1 MKRFAKF
8 VVKYRLIILGVMLL
22 LMIASLFAMSYVN
35 VNSDILSYLPED
47 VDMTRGLNF
56 MKDNFDMQG
65 DAIIGVQGA
74 TYEDMQEL
82 VSLIENK
89 GGTKQGGIIWYGL
102 LKEMQDID
110 WTIMENPWVAS
121 LVNNLLN
128 KYGLKLEDLK
138 EMTEQLSNNPEI
150 VSLFHPDDETYLMML
165 QLNVPSSSNEA
176 MDLLSEIE
184 NYFNEKGL
192 DYAMGGSTQITREIF
207 DSTIGEIG
215 KYALVAVLVMFIIL
229 LLTTNSI
236 IDPIVF
242 MVTLGV
248 SIVVN
253 MGTNLILPSV
263 SVVTY
268 AASSILQLALS
279 MDYAIFLMHAFAE
292 EQQKTLDNKLAMERA
307 IPKTF
312 STISASALTTVGGF
326 LALFAMRF
334 KIGEDLGLVLA
345 KGVFLSLVTVVLLQP
360 CLMLLTNKIARKTQ
374 HRIIVP
380 KFKNVASYAVTHRKT
395 IVTIAL
401 LLLIPTVIMQNMVEL
416 SYIKFV
422 EEEPNPTAIEQKV
435 DALSNSLVVIVP
447 AKTESMDGE
456 SNIKDQYEFLEKIRE
471 RDDVNAVM
479 GLFSMLPEDIAEGIV
494 NLVNDE
500 DMGKLMAS
508 SGMDMSMI
516 TGFLNNG
523 YTMYSVM
530 INAESESAE
539 GTKAL
544 NEIRA
549 ILDDTFGA
557 DEYYIT
563 GMTQAVSDLQ
573 DITPTD
579 FMVVSLVSV
588 AIIFVILLFTLKSLK
603 MSTIVVL
610 VIEFGIFVNLSI
622 SYIFGQTVNFMAYII
637 LSSIQ
642 LGATVDYA
650 ILYTVKYQ
658 NYLGIR
664 SAREAAYTALT
675 ESGVSIMTSV
685 AILAGCCL
693 SVSLITTNI
702 IVSEITLMIARGSI
716 ISGILVMVL
725 LPALLIISTG
735 NQKLEKRSI
744 RRLQNKSMK
753 KVYKEGNL
761 SDTQQT
767 KLS

>member
-47 VDMTRGLNF
+47 VDMTQGLNF

-236 IDPIVF
+236 IDPIIF

-292 EQQKTLDNKLAMERA
+292 EQKKTLDNKLAMERA

-374 HRIIVP
+374 HRIVVP

-401 LLLIPTVIMQNMVEL
+401 LLLIPTVIMQNMVGL

-557 DEYYIT
+557 GEYYIT

-588 AIIFVILLFTLKSLK
+588 AIIFVILLFTLRSLK

-767 KLS
+767 K

>member
-8 VVKYRLIILGVMLL
+8 VVKYRIIILGVMLL
-22 LMIASLFAMSYVN
+22 MTIASLFALSFVN
-35 VNSDILSYLPED
+35 VNSDILSYLPEE
-47 VDMTRGLNF
+47 VDMTVGMNF
-56 MKDNFDMQG
+56 MKENFDMQG

-74 TYEDMQEL
+74 SYDDMLEL
-82 VSLIENK
+82 VKLIEDK

-102 LKEMQDID
+102 LKDMQDID
-110 WTIMENPWVAS
+110 WSQLDDPIVAAIANS
-121 LVNNLLN
+121 LLS
-128 KYGLKLEDLK
+128 KYGLKIDDLK
-138 EMTEQLSNNPEI
+138 SMVEQMSTNPDI
-150 VSLFHPDDETYLMML
+150 VNMFHPSDDTYLLML

-176 MDLLSEIE
+176 LNLLKTVEDHLQK
-184 NYFNEKGL
+184 KGF

-215 KYALVAVLVMFIIL
+215 KYAFVAILVMFIIL
-229 LLTTNSI
+229 LLTTNSM

-268 AASSILQLALS
+268 AASSVLQLALS
-279 MDYAIFLMHAFAE
+279 MDYAIFLMHSFAE
-292 EQQKTLDNKLAMERA
+292 EQKKTLDDNLAMERA

-334 KIGEDLGLVLA
+334 KIGEDLGIVLA
-345 KGVFLSLVTVVLLQP
+345 KGVFLSLVTVLLLQP
-360 CLMLLTNKIARKTQ
+360 CLMLLTKKITRKTQ

-395 IVTIAL
+395 IVGIAL
-401 LLLIPTVIMQNMVEL
+401 VLLIPVVVMQNLVEL

-422 EEEPNPTAIEQKV
+422 EEDPNPSAITEKV
-435 DALSNSLVVIVP
+435 DALSNSLVIIVP
-447 AKTESMDGE
+447 AKTEILDGE
-456 SNIKDQYEFLEKIRE
+456 SNVDDQYRFLETIRA

-479 GLFSMLPEDIAEGIV
+479 GLFSMLPEENAEGIV
-494 NLVNDE
+494 NLVNDKSLG
-500 DMGKLMAS
+500 DLMQS

-530 INAESESAE
+530 LDTDPESSE
-539 GTKAL
+539 GAVAL
-544 NEIRA
+544 KEIRA
-549 ILDDTFGA
+549 VLDDTFGA
-557 DEYYIT
+557 GDYYIT

-579 FMVVSLVSV
+579 FMVVSIVSV
-588 AIIFVILLFTLKSLK
+588 AIIFVILLFTLRSLK

-622 SYIFGQTVNFMAYII
+622 SYIFGQSVNFMAYII

-658 NYLGIR
+658 NYLGLR

-693 SVSLITTNI
+693 SVSIITTNI
-702 IVSEITLMIARGSI
+702 IVSEITLMIARGAI
-716 ISGILVMVL
+716 ISGILVMLL

-744 RRLQNKSMK
+744 RRLQNKSLKRDYSK
-753 KVYKEGNL
+753 KVEQK
-761 SDTQQT
+761 QPQ
-767 KLS
+767 

>member
-47 VDMTRGLNF
+47 VDMTQGLNF
-56 MKDNFDMQG
+56 MKENFDMQG

-110 WTIMENPWVAS
+110 WTMLENPWVAS

-128 KYGLKLEDLK
+128 KYGLKMEDLK

-184 NYFNEKGL
+184 NYFDEKGL

-279 MDYAIFLMHAFAE
+279 MDYAIFLMHSFAE
-292 EQQKTLDNKLAMERA
+292 EQKKTLDDKLAMERA

-422 EEEPNPTAIEQKV
+422 EEDPNPTAIEQKV

-479 GLFSMLPEDIAEGIV
+479 GLFSMLPEDVAEGIV

-500 DMGKLMAS
+500 DMEKLMAS

-557 DEYYIT
+557 GEYYIT

-573 DITPTD
+573 GITPTD

-588 AIIFVILLFTLKSLK
+588 AIIFVILLFTLRSLK
-603 MSTIVVL
+603 MSIIVVL

-767 KLS
+767 K

>member
-110 WTIMENPWVAS
+110 WTILENPWVAS

-279 MDYAIFLMHAFAE
+279 MDYAIFLMHSFAE
-292 EQQKTLDNKLAMERA
+292 EQKKTLDDKLAMERA

-422 EEEPNPTAIEQKV
+422 EEDPNPTAIEQKV

-479 GLFSMLPEDIAEGIV
+479 GLFSMLPEDVAEGIV

-557 DEYYIT
+557 GEYYIT

-573 DITPTD
+573 GITPTD

-588 AIIFVILLFTLKSLK
+588 AIIFVILLFTLRSLK

-767 KLS
+767 K

>member
-56 MKDNFDMQG
+56 MKENFDMQG

-74 TYEDMQEL
+74 TYEDMQDL

-110 WTIMENPWVAS
+110 WTMLENPWVAS

-128 KYGLKLEDLK
+128 KYGLKMEDLK

-184 NYFNEKGL
+184 NYFDEKGL

-236 IDPIVF
+236 IDPIIF

-279 MDYAIFLMHAFAE
+279 MDYAIFLMHSFAE
-292 EQQKTLDNKLAMERA
+292 EQKKTLDDKLAMERA

-395 IVTIAL
+395 IVTIAV
-401 LLLIPTVIMQNMVEL
+401 LLLIPTVIMQNMVGL

-422 EEEPNPTAIEQKV
+422 EEDPNPTAIEQKV

-557 DEYYIT
+557 GEYYIT

-588 AIIFVILLFTLKSLK
+588 AIIFVILLFTLRSLK

-767 KLS
+767 K

>member
-47 VDMTRGLNF
+47 VDMTQGLNF
-56 MKDNFDMQG
+56 MKENFDMQG

-110 WTIMENPWVAS
+110 WTMLENPWVAS

-128 KYGLKLEDLK
+128 KYGLKMEDLK

-184 NYFNEKGL
+184 NYFDEKGL

-236 IDPIVF
+236 IDPIIF

-279 MDYAIFLMHAFAE
+279 MDYAIFLMHSFAE
-292 EQQKTLDNKLAMERA
+292 EQKKTLDDKLAMERA

-422 EEEPNPTAIEQKV
+422 EEDPNPTAIEQKV

-479 GLFSMLPEDIAEGIV
+479 GLFSMLPEDVAEGIV

-557 DEYYIT
+557 GEYYIT

-573 DITPTD
+573 GITPTD

-588 AIIFVILLFTLKSLK
+588 AIIFVILLFTLRSLK

-767 KLS
+767 K

>member
-47 VDMTRGLNF
+47 VDMTQGLNF
-56 MKDNFDMQG
+56 MKENFDMQG

-110 WTIMENPWVAS
+110 WTMLENPWVAS

-128 KYGLKLEDLK
+128 KYGLKMEDLK

-184 NYFNEKGL
+184 NYFDEKGL

-236 IDPIVF
+236 IDPIIF

-279 MDYAIFLMHAFAE
+279 MDYAIFLMHSFAE
-292 EQQKTLDNKLAMERA
+292 EQKKTLDDKLAMERA

-422 EEEPNPTAIEQKV
+422 EEDPNPTAIEQKV

-456 SNIKDQYEFLEKIRE
+456 SNIKDQYEFLEKIKE

-479 GLFSMLPEDIAEGIV
+479 GLFSMLPEDVAEGIV

-557 DEYYIT
+557 GEYYIT

-573 DITPTD
+573 GITPTD

-588 AIIFVILLFTLKSLK
+588 AIIFVILLFTLRSLK

-767 KLS
+767 K

>member
-47 VDMTRGLNF
+47 VDMTKGLNF
-56 MKDNFDMQG
+56 MKENFDMQG

-110 WTIMENPWVAS
+110 WTMLENPWVAS

-128 KYGLKLEDLK
+128 KYGLKMEDLK

-184 NYFNEKGL
+184 NYFDEKGL

-279 MDYAIFLMHAFAE
+279 MDYAIFLMHSFAE
-292 EQQKTLDNKLAMERA
+292 EQKKTLDDKLAMERA

-422 EEEPNPTAIEQKV
+422 EEDPNPTAIEQKV

-479 GLFSMLPEDIAEGIV
+479 GLFSMLPEDVAEGIV

-500 DMGKLMAS
+500 DMEKLMAS

-557 DEYYIT
+557 GEYYIT

-573 DITPTD
+573 GITPTD

-588 AIIFVILLFTLKSLK
+588 AIIFVILLFTLRSLK
-603 MSTIVVL
+603 MSIIVVL

-735 NQKLEKRSI
+735 NQKLEKKSI

-767 KLS
+767 K

>member
-8 VVKYRLIILGVMLL
+8 IVKYKLLILGLTLL
-22 LMIASLFAMSYVN
+22 VMIASLFALSFVN
-35 VNSDILSYLPED
+35 VNSDILSYLPEE
-47 VDMTRGLNF
+47 VDMTTGMNF

-65 DAIIGVQGA
+65 DAIIGVQG
-74 TYEDMQEL
+74 TSYEEMQEI
-82 VSLIENK
+82 VSYIESQEGIK
-89 GGTKQGGIIWYGL
+89 AGGVIWYGL
-102 LKEMQDID
+102 LKDMQDID
-110 WTIMENPWVAS
+110 WSRLDDPVISAFVNALIMD
-121 LVNNLLN
+121 
-128 KYGLKLEDLK
+128 YGLTIDDLK
-138 EMTEQLSNNPEI
+138 EMTSQMSENPEI
-150 VSLFHPDDETYLMML
+150 QKIFYDQENNVYRVIL
-165 QLNVPSSSNEA
+165 QLNVPSSSDEA
-176 MDLLSEIE
+176 LNLLKGIE
-184 NYFNEKGL
+184 KTLQDKGF

-215 KYALVAVLVMFIIL
+215 KYIVVAVLVMFIIL

-236 IDPIVF
+236 IDPIVL
-242 MVTLGV
+242 MLTLGV
-248 SIVVN
+248 SILVN
-253 MGTNLILPSV
+253 MGTNIILPSV

-268 AASSILQLALS
+268 AASSVLQLALS

-292 EQQKTLDNKLAMERA
+292 EQKKTLDDSLAMQRA

-345 KGVFLSLVTVVLLQP
+345 KGVFLSLLTVILLQP
-360 CLMLLTNKIARKTQ
+360 CLMLLTKKIARKTQ

-380 KFKNVASYAVTHRKT
+380 KFKNVASFAVTHRKT

-401 LLLIPTVIMQNMVEL
+401 ALLIPSIILQNLVQL

-422 EEEPNPTAIEQKV
+422 EEDPDPSVVTQKV
-435 DALSNSLVVIVP
+435 DELSNSLVVIVP
-447 AKTESMDGE
+447 ATTERIDGE
-456 SNIKDQYEFLEKIRE
+456 SNVALQYEFLEKINA

-479 GLFSMLPEDIAEGIV
+479 GLFSMLPEDTAEGIV
-494 NLVNDE
+494 NLVSDE
-500 DMGKLMAS
+500 RLSKLMQN

-516 TGFLNNG
+516 TGYLNNG

-530 INAESESAE
+530 LDVDPESTE
-539 GTKAL
+539 GTTAL
-544 NEIRA
+544 KEIRS
-549 ILDDTFGA
+549 ILDDTFGSG
-557 DEYYIT
+557 EYYIT

-579 FMVVSLVSV
+579 FMVVSLVSI
-588 AIIFVILLFTLKSLK
+588 AIILVILLFTLRSVK

-610 VIEFGIFVNLSI
+610 VIEFGIFINLSI
-622 SYIFGQTVNFMAYII
+622 SYVFSQSINFMAYII

-658 NYLGIR
+658 KYLGLR
-664 SAREAAYTALT
+664 SAREAAYAALT

-702 IVSEITLMIARGSI
+702 IVSEITLMIARGAV
-716 ISGILVMVL
+716 ISGVLVLVL

-735 NQKLEKRSI
+735 NQKLETRRIKRLRNRAI
-744 RRLQNKSMK
+744 RRDYAK
-753 KVYKEGNL
+753 KAEQKQ
-761 SDTQQT
+761 SQ
-767 KLS
+767 

>member
-8 VVKYRLIILGVMLL
+8 IVKYKLLILGLTLL
-22 LMIASLFAMSYVN
+22 VMIASLFALSFVN
-35 VNSDILSYLPED
+35 VNSDILSYLPEE
-47 VDMTRGLNF
+47 VDMTTGMNF

-74 TYEDMQEL
+74 SYEEMQEI
-82 VSLIENK
+82 VSYIESQEGIK
-89 GGTKQGGIIWYGL
+89 AGGVIWYGL
-102 LKEMQDID
+102 LKDMQDID
-110 WTIMENPWVAS
+110 WSRLDDPVISAFVNALIMD
-121 LVNNLLN
+121 
-128 KYGLKLEDLK
+128 YGLTIDDLK
-138 EMTEQLSNNPEI
+138 EMTSQMSENPEI
-150 VSLFHPDDETYLMML
+150 QKIFYDQENNVYRVIL
-165 QLNVPSSSNEA
+165 QLNVPSSSDEA
-176 MDLLSEIE
+176 LNLLKGIE
-184 NYFNEKGL
+184 KTLQDKGF

-215 KYALVAVLVMFIIL
+215 KYIVVAVLVMFIIL

-236 IDPIVF
+236 IDPIVL
-242 MVTLGV
+242 MLTLGV
-248 SIVVN
+248 SILVN
-253 MGTNLILPSV
+253 MGTNIILPSV

-268 AASSILQLALS
+268 AASSVLQLALS
-279 MDYAIFLMHAFAE
+279 MDYAIFLMHSFAE
-292 EQQKTLDNKLAMERA
+292 EQKKTLDDSLGMQRA

-345 KGVFLSLVTVVLLQP
+345 KGVFLSLLTVILLQP
-360 CLMLLTNKIARKTQ
+360 CLMLLTKKIARKTQ

-380 KFKNVASYAVTHRKT
+380 KFKNVASFAVTHRKT

-401 LLLIPTVIMQNMVEL
+401 ALLIPSIILQNLVQL

-422 EEEPNPTAIEQKV
+422 EEDPNPSVVTQKV
-435 DALSNSLVVIVP
+435 DELSNSLVVIVP
-447 AKTESMDGE
+447 ATTERIDGD
-456 SNIKDQYEFLEKIRE
+456 SNVALQYEFLEKINA

-479 GLFSMLPEDIAEGIV
+479 GLFSMLPEDTAEGIV
-494 NLVNDE
+494 NLVSDE
-500 DMGKLMAS
+500 RLSKLMQN

-516 TGFLNNG
+516 TGYLNNG

-530 INAESESAE
+530 LDMDPESTE
-539 GTKAL
+539 GTTAL
-544 NEIRA
+544 KEIRS
-549 ILDDTFGA
+549 ILDDTFGSG
-557 DEYYIT
+557 EYYIT

-588 AIIFVILLFTLKSLK
+588 K

-610 VIEFGIFVNLSI
+610 VIEFGIFINLSI
-622 SYIFGQTVNFMAYII
+622 SYVFSQSINFMAYII

-658 NYLGIR
+658 KYLGLR
-664 SAREAAYTALT
+664 SAREAAYAALT

-702 IVSEITLMIARGSI
+702 IVSEITLMIARGAV
-716 ISGILVMVL
+716 ISGVLVLVL

-735 NQKLEKRSI
+735 NQKLETRRIKRLRNRAI
-744 RRLQNKSMK
+744 RRDYAK
-753 KVYKEGNL
+753 KAEQKQ
-761 SDTQQT
+761 SQ
-767 KLS
+767 

>member
-102 LKEMQDID
+102 LKEMQEID

-138 EMTEQLSNNPEI
+138 EMTEQLSNIPEI

-549 ILDDTFGA
+549 ILDDTFGTG
-557 DEYYIT
+557 EYYIT

-767 KLS
+767 K

>member
-47 VDMTRGLNF
+47 VDMTQGLNF

-110 WTIMENPWVAS
+110 WTMLENPWVAS

-184 NYFNEKGL
+184 NYFDEKGL

-248 SIVVN
+248 SIFVN

-279 MDYAIFLMHAFAE
+279 MDYAIFLMHSFAE
-292 EQQKTLDNKLAMERA
+292 EQKKTLDDKLAMERA

-479 GLFSMLPEDIAEGIV
+479 GLFSMLPEDVAEGIV
-494 NLVNDE
+494 NLINDE

-557 DEYYIT
+557 GEYYIT

-573 DITPTD
+573 GITPTD

-588 AIIFVILLFTLKSLK
+588 AIIFVILLFTLRSLK

-767 KLS
+767 K

>member
-47 VDMTRGLNF
+47 VDMTQGLNF

-128 KYGLKLEDLK
+128 KYGMKLEDLK

-236 IDPIVF
+236 IDPLVF

-401 LLLIPTVIMQNMVEL
+401 LLLIPTVIMQNMVGI

-557 DEYYIT
+557 GEYYIT

-588 AIIFVILLFTLKSLK
+588 AIIFVILLFTLRSLK

-767 KLS
+767 K

>member
-8 VVKYRLIILGVMLL
+8 VVKYRLILLGVMLL
-22 LMIASLFAMSYVN
+22 ITIASLFAMSYVN

-47 VDMTRGLNF
+47 VDMTIGMNF
-56 MKDNFDMQG
+56 MKENFDMQG

-82 VSLIENK
+82 VALIEEK
-89 GGTKQGGIIWYGL
+89 GGTKEGGIIWYGL
-102 LKEMQDID
+102 LKDMQDID
-110 WTIMENPWVAS
+110 WSQLENPVIANI
-121 LVNNLLN
+121 VNNLLS
-128 KYGLKLEDLK
+128 KYNLKIEDLK
-138 EMTEQLSNNPEI
+138 EMTEQLSTNPEI
-150 VSLFHPDDETYLMML
+150 VSMFHPDDDTYLMML

-176 MDLLSEIE
+176 MNLLSDIE
-184 NYFNEKGL
+184 DHLENKGFE
-192 DYAMGGSTQITREIF
+192 YAMGGSTQITREIF

-215 KYALVAVLVMFIIL
+215 KYAVVAVLVMFIIL
-229 LLTTNSI
+229 LLTTNSL

-242 MVTLGV
+242 MLTLGV
-248 SIVVN
+248 SIVIN

-279 MDYAIFLMHAFAE
+279 MDYAIFLMHSFAE
-292 EQQKTLDNKLAMERA
+292 EQKKTLDDNLAMERA

-334 KIGEDLGLVLA
+334 KIGEDLGIVLA
-345 KGVFLSLVTVVLLQP
+345 KGVFLSLLTVILLQP
-360 CLMLLTNKIARKTQ
+360 CLMLLTKKLARKTQ

-380 KFKNVASYAVTHRKT
+380 KFKTVASKAVTNRKT
-395 IVTIAL
+395 IVAIAL
-401 LLLIPTVIMQNMVEL
+401 ALLIPVVIMQNMVDL

-422 EEEPNPTAIEQKV
+422 EENPNPTAIEQKV

-447 AKTESMDGE
+447 AKTENLNGE
-456 SNIKDQYEFLEKIRE
+456 SNVADQYDFLEKIKA
-471 RDDVNAVM
+471 RDDVNAVL
-479 GLFSMLPEDIAEGIV
+479 GLFSMLPEDSAEGIV
-494 NLVNDE
+494 DLVNDE
-500 DMGKLMAS
+500 QMGNLMAS

-523 YTMYSVM
+523 YTMYSIM
-530 INAESESAE
+530 LDADPESDE
-539 GTKAL
+539 GTLAL
-544 NEIRA
+544 KEIRA
-549 ILDDTFGA
+549 LLDETFGA
-557 DEYYIT
+557 ENYYIT

-579 FMVVSLVSV
+579 FMVVSIVSV
-588 AIIFVILLFTLKSLK
+588 AIIFIILLFTLKSFK

-622 SYIFGQTVNFMAYII
+622 SYIFGQSINFMAYII

-658 NYLGIR
+658 NYLGFK

-675 ESGVSIMTSV
+675 ESGVSILTSV

-702 IVSEITLMIARGSI
+702 IVSEITLMIARGAI
-716 ISGILVMVL
+716 ISGILVMLL

-735 NQKLEKRSI
+735 NQKLEKRNI
-744 RRLQNKSMK
+744 RKLQNKLFKRDYNK
-753 KVYKEGNL
+753 KIKEEEI
-761 SDTQQT
+761 
-767 KLS
+767 K

>member
-56 MKDNFDMQG
+56 MKENFDMQG

-128 KYGLKLEDLK
+128 KYGMKLEDLK

-236 IDPIVF
+236 IDPLVF

-401 LLLIPTVIMQNMVEL
+401 LLLIPTVIMQNMVGI

-557 DEYYIT
+557 GEYYIT

-588 AIIFVILLFTLKSLK
+588 AIIFVILLFTLRSLK

-767 KLS
+767 K

>member
-184 NYFNEKGL
+184 NYFDEKGL

-557 DEYYIT
+557 GEYYIT

-588 AIIFVILLFTLKSLK
+588 AIIFVILLFTLRSLK

-767 KLS
+767 K

>member
-184 NYFNEKGL
+184 NYFKEKGL

-236 IDPIVF
+236 IDPIIF

-401 LLLIPTVIMQNMVEL
+401 LLLIPTVIMQNMVGL

-557 DEYYIT
+557 GEYYIT

-767 KLS
+767 K

>member
-8 VVKYRLIILGVMLL
+8 IVKYRLIILGVMLL
-22 LMIASLFAMSYVN
+22 LTIASLFALAYVN
-35 VNSDILSYLPED
+35 VNSDILSYLPDE
-47 VDMTRGLNF
+47 VDMTVGMNF
-56 MKDNFDMQG
+56 MKENFDMQG

-74 TYEDMQEL
+74 TYDDMLEL
-82 VSLIENK
+82 VKLIEDK

-102 LKEMQDID
+102 LKDMQDID
-110 WTIMENPWVAS
+110 WSALESPFMQAVVDAM
-121 LVNNLLN
+121 LD
-128 KYGLKLEDLK
+128 KYGLTLDSLK
-138 EMTEQLSNNPEI
+138 DMTQQLSTNPDI
-150 VSLFHPDDETYLMML
+150 VNMFHPDENTYLLML

-176 MDLLSEIE
+176 MNLLSDIE
-184 NYFNEKGL
+184 DFLGNKGFE
-192 DYAMGGSTQITREIF
+192 YAMGGSTQITREIF

-215 KYALVAVLVMFIIL
+215 KYAVVAILVMFIIL
-229 LLTTNSI
+229 LLTSNSL

-279 MDYAIFLMHAFAE
+279 MDYAIFLMHSFAD
-292 EQQKTLDNKLAMERA
+292 EQKKTLDDKLALERA

-312 STISASALTTVGGF
+312 ATISASALTTVGGF

-334 KIGEDLGLVLA
+334 KIGADLGIVLA
-345 KGVFLSLVTVVLLQP
+345 KGVFLSLVTVILLQP
-360 CLMLLTNKIARKTQ
+360 CLMLLTKKIARKTQ
-374 HRIIVP
+374 HRIVVP

-395 IVTIAL
+395 IVAIAL
-401 LLLIPTVIMQNMVEL
+401 ALLIPVVIMQNMVQL
-416 SYIKFV
+416 TYIKFV
-422 EEEPNPTAIEQKV
+422 EEDPNPTAITEKV
-435 DALSNSLVVIVP
+435 DALSNSLVIIVP
-447 AKTESMDGE
+447 AKTEVLNGE
-456 SNIKDQYEFLEKIRE
+456 SNVNDQYEFIEKIKARE
-471 RDDVNAVM
+471 DVNAVM
-479 GLFSMLPEDIAEGIV
+479 GLFSMLPQDCAEGIV
-494 NLVNDE
+494 NLVNDK
-500 DMGKLMAS
+500 DMGSMMQS

-530 INAESESAE
+530 LDADPESDE
-539 GTKAL
+539 GAVAL
-544 NEIRA
+544 KEIRA
-549 ILDDTFGA
+549 LLDETFGQG
-557 DEYYIT
+557 EYYIT

-579 FMVVSLVSV
+579 FMVVSIVSI
-588 AIIFVILLFTLKSLK
+588 AIIFVILLFTLRSIK

-622 SYIFGQTVNFMAYII
+622 SYVIGQSVNFMAYII

-658 NYLGIR
+658 KYLGQR

-685 AILAGCCL
+685 AILAGCCI
-693 SVSLITTNI
+693 SVSLITSNI
-702 IVSEITLMIARGSI
+702 IVSEITMMIARGSI
-716 ISGILVMVL
+716 ISGVLVMVL

-744 RRLQNKSMK
+744 RKLQNKLFKRDYNK
-753 KVYKEGNL
+753 KADGSGQE
-761 SDTQQT
+761 
-767 KLS
+767 

>member
-8 VVKYRLIILGVMLL
+8 IVKYKLLILGLTLL
-22 LMIASLFAMSYVN
+22 VMIASLFALSFVN
-35 VNSDILSYLPED
+35 VNSDILSYLPEE
-47 VDMTRGLNF
+47 VDMTTGMNF

-74 TYEDMQEL
+74 SYEEMQEI
-82 VSLIENK
+82 VSYIESQEGIK
-89 GGTKQGGIIWYGL
+89 AGGVIWYGL
-102 LKEMQDID
+102 LKDMQDID
-110 WTIMENPWVAS
+110 WSRLDDPVISAFVNALIMD
-121 LVNNLLN
+121 
-128 KYGLKLEDLK
+128 YGLTIDDLK
-138 EMTEQLSNNPEI
+138 EMTSQMSENPEI
-150 VSLFHPDDETYLMML
+150 QKIFYDQENNVYRVIL
-165 QLNVPSSSNEA
+165 QLNVPSSSDEA
-176 MDLLSEIE
+176 LNLLNGIE
-184 NYFNEKGL
+184 KTLQDKGF

-215 KYALVAVLVMFIIL
+215 KYIVVAVLVMFIIL

-236 IDPIVF
+236 IDPIVL
-242 MVTLGV
+242 MLTLGV
-248 SIVVN
+248 SILVN
-253 MGTNLILPSV
+253 MGTNIILPSV

-268 AASSILQLALS
+268 AASSVLQLALS
-279 MDYAIFLMHAFAE
+279 MDYAIFLMHSFAE
-292 EQQKTLDNKLAMERA
+292 EQKKTLDDSLGMQRA

-345 KGVFLSLVTVVLLQP
+345 KGVFLSLLTVILLQP
-360 CLMLLTNKIARKTQ
+360 CLMLLTKKIARKTQ

-380 KFKNVASYAVTHRKT
+380 KFKNVASFAVTHRKT

-401 LLLIPTVIMQNMVEL
+401 ALLIPSIILQNLVQL

-422 EEEPNPTAIEQKV
+422 EEDPNPSVVTQKV
-435 DALSNSLVVIVP
+435 DELSNSLVVIVP
-447 AKTESMDGE
+447 ATTERIDGD
-456 SNIKDQYEFLEKIRE
+456 SNVALQYEFLEKINA

-479 GLFSMLPEDIAEGIV
+479 GLFSMLPEDTAEGIV
-494 NLVNDE
+494 NLVSDE
-500 DMGKLMAS
+500 RLSKLMQN

-516 TGFLNNG
+516 TGYLNNG

-530 INAESESAE
+530 LDVDPESTE
-539 GTKAL
+539 GTTAL
-544 NEIRA
+544 KEIRS
-549 ILDDTFGA
+549 ILDDTFGSG
-557 DEYYIT
+557 EYYIT

-579 FMVVSLVSV
+579 FMVVSLVSI
-588 AIIFVILLFTLKSLK
+588 AIILVILLFTLRSVK

-610 VIEFGIFVNLSI
+610 VIEFGIFINLSI
-622 SYIFGQTVNFMAYII
+622 SYVFSQSINFMAYII

-658 NYLGIR
+658 KYLGLR
-664 SAREAAYTALT
+664 SAREAAYAALT

-702 IVSEITLMIARGSI
+702 IVSEITLMIARGAV
-716 ISGILVMVL
+716 ISGVLVLVL

-735 NQKLEKRSI
+735 NQKLETRRIKRLRNRAI
-744 RRLQNKSMK
+744 RRDYAK
-753 KVYKEGNL
+753 KAEQKQ
-761 SDTQQT
+761 SQ
-767 KLS
+767 

>member
-47 VDMTRGLNF
+47 VDMTQGLNF
-56 MKDNFDMQG
+56 MKENFDMQG

-110 WTIMENPWVAS
+110 WTMLENPWVAS

-184 NYFNEKGL
+184 NYFDEKGL

-279 MDYAIFLMHAFAE
+279 MDYAIFLMHSFAE
-292 EQQKTLDNKLAMERA
+292 EQKKTLDDKLAMERA

-422 EEEPNPTAIEQKV
+422 EEDPNPTAIEQKV

-456 SNIKDQYEFLEKIRE
+456 SNIKDQYEFLEKIKE

-479 GLFSMLPEDIAEGIV
+479 GLFSMLPEDVAEGIV

-557 DEYYIT
+557 GEYYIT

-573 DITPTD
+573 GITPTD

-588 AIIFVILLFTLKSLK
+588 AIIFVILLFTLRSLK

-767 KLS
+767 K

>member
-56 MKDNFDMQG
+56 MKENFDMQG

-184 NYFNEKGL
+184 NYFDEKGL

-279 MDYAIFLMHAFAE
+279 MDYAIFLMHSFAE
-292 EQQKTLDNKLAMERA
+292 EQKKTLDNKLAMERA

-557 DEYYIT
+557 GEYYIT

-767 KLS
+767 K

>member
-8 VVKYRLIILGVMLL
+8 VVKYRFIILGVMLL
-22 LMIASLFAMSYVN
+22 MTIASLFALSFVN

-47 VDMTRGLNF
+47 VDMTVGMNF
-56 MKDNFDMQG
+56 MKENFDMQG

-74 TYEDMQEL
+74 SYDDMLEL
-82 VSLIENK
+82 VKLIEDK

-102 LKEMQDID
+102 LKDMQDID
-110 WTIMENPWVAS
+110 WSQLDDPIVAAIANS
-121 LVNNLLN
+121 LLS
-128 KYGLKLEDLK
+128 KYGLKIDDLK
-138 EMTEQLSNNPEI
+138 SMVEQMSTNPDI
-150 VSLFHPDDETYLMML
+150 VNMFHPSDDTYLLML

-176 MDLLSEIE
+176 LNLLKTVEDHLQK
-184 NYFNEKGL
+184 KGF

-215 KYALVAVLVMFIIL
+215 KYAFVAILVMFIIL

-268 AASSILQLALS
+268 AASSVLQLALS
-279 MDYAIFLMHAFAE
+279 MDYAIFLMHSFAE
-292 EQQKTLDNKLAMERA
+292 EQKKTLDDNLAMERA

-334 KIGEDLGLVLA
+334 KIGEDLGIVLA
-345 KGVFLSLVTVVLLQP
+345 KGVFLSLVTVLLLQP
-360 CLMLLTNKIARKTQ
+360 CLMLLTKKIACKTQ

-395 IVTIAL
+395 IVSIAL
-401 LLLIPTVIMQNMVEL
+401 VLLIPVVVMQNLVEL

-422 EEEPNPTAIEQKV
+422 EEDPNPSAITEKV
-435 DALSNSLVVIVP
+435 DALSNSLVIIVP
-447 AKTESMDGE
+447 AKTEILDGE
-456 SNIKDQYEFLEKIRE
+456 SNVDDQYRFLETIRA

-479 GLFSMLPEDIAEGIV
+479 GLFSMLPEENAEGIV
-494 NLVNDE
+494 NLVNDKNLG
-500 DMGKLMAS
+500 DLMQS

-530 INAESESAE
+530 LDTDPESFE
-539 GTKAL
+539 GAVAL
-544 NEIRA
+544 KEIRA
-549 ILDDTFGA
+549 VLDDTFGA
-557 DEYYIT
+557 GDYYIT

-579 FMVVSLVSV
+579 FMVVSIVSV
-588 AIIFVILLFTLKSLK
+588 AIIFVILLFTLRSMK

-622 SYIFGQTVNFMAYII
+622 SYIFGQSVNFMAYII

-658 NYLGIR
+658 NYLGLR

-693 SVSLITTNI
+693 SVSIITTNI
-702 IVSEITLMIARGSI
+702 IVSEITLMIARGAI
-716 ISGILVMVL
+716 ISGILVMLL

-744 RRLQNKSMK
+744 RRLQNKSLKRDYSK
-753 KVYKEGNL
+753 KVEQK
-761 SDTQQT
+761 QPQ
-767 KLS
+767 

>member
-56 MKDNFDMQG
+56 MKENFDMQG

-110 WTIMENPWVAS
+110 WTMLENPWVAS

-236 IDPIVF
+236 IDPIIF

-292 EQQKTLDNKLAMERA
+292 EQKKTLDNKLAMERA

-401 LLLIPTVIMQNMVEL
+401 LLLIPTVIMQNMVGL

-422 EEEPNPTAIEQKV
+422 EEDPNPTAIEQKV

-479 GLFSMLPEDIAEGIV
+479 GLFSMLPEDVAEGIV

-557 DEYYIT
+557 GEYYIT

-588 AIIFVILLFTLKSLK
+588 AIIFVILLFTLRSLK

-767 KLS
+767 K

>member
-47 VDMTRGLNF
+47 VDMTQGLNF
-56 MKDNFDMQG
+56 MKENFDMQG

-110 WTIMENPWVAS
+110 WTMLENPWVAS

-128 KYGLKLEDLK
+128 KYGLKMEDLK

-184 NYFNEKGL
+184 NYFDEKGL

-279 MDYAIFLMHAFAE
+279 MDYAIFLMHSFAE
-292 EQQKTLDNKLAMERA
+292 EQKKTLDDKLAMERA

-422 EEEPNPTAIEQKV
+422 EEDPNPTAIEQKV

-456 SNIKDQYEFLEKIRE
+456 SNIKDQYEFLEKIKE

-479 GLFSMLPEDIAEGIV
+479 GLFSMLPEDVAEGIV

-557 DEYYIT
+557 GEYYIT

-761 SDTQQT
+761 SDIQQT
-767 KLS
+767 K

>member
-56 MKDNFDMQG
+56 MKENFDMQG

-110 WTIMENPWVAS
+110 WTILENPWVAS

-184 NYFNEKGL
+184 NYFKEKGL

-236 IDPIVF
+236 IDPIIF

-401 LLLIPTVIMQNMVEL
+401 LLLIPTVIMQNMVGL

-557 DEYYIT
+557 GEYYIT

-767 KLS
+767 K

>member
-47 VDMTRGLNF
+47 VDMTQGLNF

-236 IDPIVF
+236 IDPLVF

-557 DEYYIT
+557 GEYYIT

-588 AIIFVILLFTLKSLK
+588 AIIFVILLFTLRSLK

-767 KLS
+767 K

>member
-47 VDMTRGLNF
+47 VDMTQGLNF
-56 MKDNFDMQG
+56 MKENFDMQG

-110 WTIMENPWVAS
+110 WTMLENQWVAS

-128 KYGLKLEDLK
+128 KYGLKMEDLK

-184 NYFNEKGL
+184 NYFDEKGL

-207 DSTIGEIG
+207 DSTIGEIS

-279 MDYAIFLMHAFAE
+279 MDYAIFLMHSFAE
-292 EQQKTLDNKLAMERA
+292 EQKKTLDDKLAMERA

-422 EEEPNPTAIEQKV
+422 EEDPNPTAIEQKV

-479 GLFSMLPEDIAEGIV
+479 GLFSMLPEDVAEGIV

-500 DMGKLMAS
+500 DMEKLMAS

-557 DEYYIT
+557 GEYYIT

-573 DITPTD
+573 GITPTD

-588 AIIFVILLFTLKSLK
+588 AIIFVILLFTLRSLK
-603 MSTIVVL
+603 MSIIVVL

-767 KLS
+767 K

>member
-8 VVKYRLIILGVMLL
+8 VVKYRIIILGVMLL
-22 LMIASLFAMSYVN
+22 MTIASLFALSFVN
-35 VNSDILSYLPED
+35 VNSDILSYLPEE
-47 VDMTRGLNF
+47 VDMTVGMNF
-56 MKDNFDMQG
+56 MKENFDMQG

-74 TYEDMQEL
+74 SYEDMLEL
-82 VSLIENK
+82 VKLIEDK

-102 LKEMQDID
+102 LKDMQDID
-110 WTIMENPWVAS
+110 WSQLDDPIVAAIANS
-121 LVNNLLN
+121 LLS
-128 KYGLKLEDLK
+128 KYGLKIDDLK
-138 EMTEQLSNNPEI
+138 SMVEQMSTNPDI
-150 VSLFHPDDETYLMML
+150 VNMFHPSDDTYLLML

-176 MDLLSEIE
+176 LNLLKTVEDHLQK
-184 NYFNEKGL
+184 KGF

-215 KYALVAVLVMFIIL
+215 KYAFVAILVMFIIL
-229 LLTTNSI
+229 LLTTNSM

-268 AASSILQLALS
+268 AASSVLQLALS
-279 MDYAIFLMHAFAE
+279 MDYAIFLMHSFAE
-292 EQQKTLDNKLAMERA
+292 EQKKTLDDNLAMERA

-334 KIGEDLGLVLA
+334 KIGEDLGIVLA
-345 KGVFLSLVTVVLLQP
+345 KGVFLSLVTVLLLQP
-360 CLMLLTNKIARKTQ
+360 CLMLLTKKITRKTQ

-395 IVTIAL
+395 IVSIAL
-401 LLLIPTVIMQNMVEL
+401 VLLIPVVVMQNLVEL

-422 EEEPNPTAIEQKV
+422 EEDPNPSAITEKV
-435 DALSNSLVVIVP
+435 DALSNSLVIIVP
-447 AKTESMDGE
+447 AKTEILDGE
-456 SNIKDQYEFLEKIRE
+456 SNVDDQYRFLETIRA

-479 GLFSMLPEDIAEGIV
+479 GLFSMLPEENAEGIV
-494 NLVNDE
+494 NLVNDKNLG
-500 DMGKLMAS
+500 DLMQS

-530 INAESESAE
+530 LDTDPESSE
-539 GTKAL
+539 GAVAL
-544 NEIRA
+544 KEIRA
-549 ILDDTFGA
+549 VLDDTFGVG
-557 DEYYIT
+557 DYYIT

-579 FMVVSLVSV
+579 FMVVSIVSV
-588 AIIFVILLFTLKSLK
+588 AIIFVILLFTLRSLK

-622 SYIFGQTVNFMAYII
+622 SYIFGQSVNFMAYII

-658 NYLGIR
+658 NYLGLR

-693 SVSLITTNI
+693 SVSIITTNI
-702 IVSEITLMIARGSI
+702 IVSEITLMIARGAI
-716 ISGILVMVL
+716 ISGILVMLL

-744 RRLQNKSMK
+744 RRLQNKSLKRDYSK
-753 KVYKEGNL
+753 KVEQK
-761 SDTQQT
+761 QPQ
-767 KLS
+767 

>member
-56 MKDNFDMQG
+56 MKENFDMQG

-110 WTIMENPWVAS
+110 WTMLENPWVAS

-128 KYGLKLEDLK
+128 KYGLKMEDLK

-184 NYFNEKGL
+184 NYFDKKGL

-236 IDPIVF
+236 IDPIIF

-279 MDYAIFLMHAFAE
+279 MDYAIFLMHSFAE
-292 EQQKTLDNKLAMERA
+292 EQKKTLDDKLAMERA

-401 LLLIPTVIMQNMVEL
+401 LLLIPTVIMQNMVGL

-422 EEEPNPTAIEQKV
+422 EEDPNPTAIEQKV

-479 GLFSMLPEDIAEGIV
+479 GLFSMLPEDVAEGIV

-557 DEYYIT
+557 GEYYIT

-588 AIIFVILLFTLKSLK
+588 AIIFVILLFTLRSLK

-767 KLS
+767 K

>member
-47 VDMTRGLNF
+47 VDMTKGLNF

-110 WTIMENPWVAS
+110 WTILENPWVAS

-292 EQQKTLDNKLAMERA
+292 EQQKTLDDKLAMERA

-557 DEYYIT
+557 GEYYIT

-767 KLS
+767 K

>member
-56 MKDNFDMQG
+56 MKENFDMQG

-74 TYEDMQEL
+74 TYEDMQDL

-110 WTIMENPWVAS
+110 WTILENPWVAS

-184 NYFNEKGL
+184 NYFDKKGL

-236 IDPIVF
+236 IDPIIF

-279 MDYAIFLMHAFAE
+279 MDYAIFLMHSFAE
-292 EQQKTLDNKLAMERA
+292 EQKKTLDDKLAMERA

-557 DEYYIT
+557 GEYYIT

-767 KLS
+767 K

>member
-8 VVKYRLIILGVMLL
+8 VVKYRLILLGVMLL
-22 LMIASLFAMSYVN
+22 ITIASLFAMSYVN

-47 VDMTRGLNF
+47 VDMTIGMNF
-56 MKDNFDMQG
+56 MKENFDMQG

-82 VSLIENK
+82 VALIEEK
-89 GGTKQGGIIWYGL
+89 GGTKEGGIIWYGL
-102 LKEMQDID
+102 LKDMQDID
-110 WTIMENPWVAS
+110 WSQLENPVIANI
-121 LVNNLLN
+121 VNNLLS
-128 KYGLKLEDLK
+128 KYNLKIEDLK
-138 EMTEQLSNNPEI
+138 EMTEQLSTNPEI
-150 VSLFHPDDETYLMML
+150 VSMFHPDDDTYLMML

-176 MDLLSEIE
+176 MNLLSDIE
-184 NYFNEKGL
+184 DHLENKGFE
-192 DYAMGGSTQITREIF
+192 YAMGGSTQITREIF

-215 KYALVAVLVMFIIL
+215 KYAVVAVLVMFIIL
-229 LLTTNSI
+229 LLTTNSL

-242 MVTLGV
+242 MLTLGV
-248 SIVVN
+248 SIVIN

-279 MDYAIFLMHAFAE
+279 MDYAIFLMHSFAE
-292 EQQKTLDNKLAMERA
+292 EQKKTLDDNLAMERA

-334 KIGEDLGLVLA
+334 KIGEDLGIVLA
-345 KGVFLSLVTVVLLQP
+345 KGVFLSLLTVILLQP
-360 CLMLLTNKIARKTQ
+360 CLMLLTKKLARKTQ

-380 KFKNVASYAVTHRKT
+380 KFKTVASKAVTNRKT
-395 IVTIAL
+395 IVAIAL
-401 LLLIPTVIMQNMVEL
+401 ALLIPVVIMQNMVDL

-422 EEEPNPTAIEQKV
+422 EENPNPTAIEQKV

-447 AKTESMDGE
+447 AKTENLNGE
-456 SNIKDQYEFLEKIRE
+456 SNVADQYDFLEKIKA
-471 RDDVNAVM
+471 RDDVNAVL
-479 GLFSMLPEDIAEGIV
+479 GLFSMLPEDSAEGIV
-494 NLVNDE
+494 DLVNDE
-500 DMGKLMAS
+500 QMGKLMAS

-523 YTMYSVM
+523 YTMYSIM
-530 INAESESAE
+530 LDADPESDE
-539 GTKAL
+539 GTLAL
-544 NEIRA
+544 KEIRA
-549 ILDDTFGA
+549 LLDETFGA
-557 DEYYIT
+557 ENYYIT

-579 FMVVSLVSV
+579 FMVVSIVSV
-588 AIIFVILLFTLKSLK
+588 AIIFIILLFTLKSFK

-622 SYIFGQTVNFMAYII
+622 SYIFGQSINFMAYII

-658 NYLGIR
+658 NYLGFK

-675 ESGVSIMTSV
+675 ESGVSILTSV

-702 IVSEITLMIARGSI
+702 IVSEITLMIARGAV
-716 ISGILVMVL
+716 ISGILVMLL

-735 NQKLEKRSI
+735 NQKLEKRNI
-744 RRLQNKSMK
+744 RKLQNKLFKRDYNK
-753 KVYKEGNL
+753 KIKEEEI
-761 SDTQQT
+761 
-767 KLS
+767 K

>member
-8 VVKYRLIILGVMLL
+8 VVKYRLILLGVMLL
-22 LMIASLFAMSYVN
+22 LTIASLFAMTYVN

-47 VDMTRGLNF
+47 VDMTTGMNF
-56 MKDNFDMQG
+56 MKENFDMQG

-74 TYEDMQEL
+74 TYEEMQEL
-82 VSLIENK
+82 VEKIEKK
-89 GGTKQGGIIWYGL
+89 GGTKKGGIIWYGL
-102 LKEMQDID
+102 LKSMQDID
-110 WTIMENPWVAS
+110 WSMTEDPGIEFLINAILEKYDLTVA
-121 LVNNLLN
+121 
-128 KYGLKLEDLK
+128 DLK
-138 EMTEQLSNNPEI
+138 EMTEQMSTNPDI
-150 VSLFHPDDETYLMML
+150 VGMFHPDDETYLLML

-176 MDLLSEIE
+176 MDLLSYIE
-184 NYFNEKGL
+184 DELDAKGFE
-192 DYAMGGSTQITREIF
+192 YAMGGSTQITREIF

-215 KYALVAVLVMFIIL
+215 KYAFVAVFVMFIIL

-292 EQQKTLDNKLAMERA
+292 EQKKTLDDNLAMERA

-334 KIGEDLGLVLA
+334 KIGEDLGIVLA
-345 KGVFLSLVTVVLLQP
+345 KGVALSLVTVILLQP
-360 CLMLLTNKIARKTQ
+360 CLMLLTKKIARKTQ

-380 KFKNVASYAVTHRKT
+380 KFKNIASHAVTHRKT

-401 LLLIPTVIMQNMVEL
+401 VLLIPVIIMQNMVEL
-416 SYIKFV
+416 TYIKFV
-422 EEEPNPTAIEQKV
+422 EEDPNPTAIAEKV
-435 DALSNSLVVIVP
+435 DALSNSLVIIVP
-447 AKTESMDGE
+447 AKTEAIDGE
-456 SNIKDQYEFLEKIRE
+456 SNVKDQYEFLEKIKA

-479 GLFSMLPEDIAEGIV
+479 GLFSMLPEESAEGIV
-494 NLVNDE
+494 DLVNDE
-500 DMGKLMAS
+500 EMAKLMQN
-508 SGMDMSMI
+508 SGFNLDLSMI

-530 INAESESAE
+530 LDVDPESEE
-539 GTKAL
+539 GLKAL
-544 NEIRA
+544 KEIRA
-549 ILDDTFGA
+549 ILDDEFGQG
-557 DEYYIT
+557 DYYIT

-579 FMVVSLVSV
+579 FMVVSIVSV
-588 AIIFVILLFTLKSLK
+588 AIIFVILLFTLRSIK

-622 SYIFGQTVNFMAYII
+622 SYIFGQSVNFMAYII

-658 NYLGIR
+658 NYLGLR
-664 SAREAAYTALT
+664 SSREAAYTALT

-716 ISGILVMVL
+716 ISGILVMLL
-725 LPALLIISTG
+725 LPALLIICTG

-744 RRLQNKSMK
+744 RRLQNKSLKKDYSK
-753 KVYKEGNL
+753 KVEQKQ
-761 SDTQQT
+761 S
-767 KLS
+767 

>member
-8 VVKYRLIILGVMLL
+8 VVKYRFIILGVMLL
-22 LMIASLFAMSYVN
+22 MTIASLFALSFVN

-47 VDMTRGLNF
+47 VDMTVGMNF
-56 MKDNFDMQG
+56 MKENFDMQG

-74 TYEDMQEL
+74 SYDDMLEL
-82 VSLIENK
+82 VKLIEDK

-102 LKEMQDID
+102 LKDMQDID
-110 WTIMENPWVAS
+110 WSQLDDPIVAAIANS
-121 LVNNLLN
+121 LLS
-128 KYGLKLEDLK
+128 KYGLKIDDLK
-138 EMTEQLSNNPEI
+138 SMVEQMSTNPDI
-150 VSLFHPDDETYLMML
+150 VNMFHPSDDTYLLML

-176 MDLLSEIE
+176 LNLLKTVEDHLQK
-184 NYFNEKGL
+184 KGF

-215 KYALVAVLVMFIIL
+215 KYAFVAILVMFIIL

-268 AASSILQLALS
+268 AASSVLQLALS
-279 MDYAIFLMHAFAE
+279 MDYAIFLMHSFAE
-292 EQQKTLDNKLAMERA
+292 EQKKTLDDNLAMERA

-334 KIGEDLGLVLA
+334 KIGEDLGIVLA
-345 KGVFLSLVTVVLLQP
+345 KGVFLSLVTVLLLQP
-360 CLMLLTNKIARKTQ
+360 CLMLLTKKIACKTQ

-395 IVTIAL
+395 IVSIAL
-401 LLLIPTVIMQNMVEL
+401 VLLIPVVVMQNLVEL

-422 EEEPNPTAIEQKV
+422 EEDPNPSAITEKV
-435 DALSNSLVVIVP
+435 DALSNSLVIIVP
-447 AKTESMDGE
+447 AKTEILDGE
-456 SNIKDQYEFLEKIRE
+456 SNVDDQYRFLETIRA

-479 GLFSMLPEDIAEGIV
+479 GLFSMLPEENAEGIV
-494 NLVNDE
+494 NLVNDKNLG
-500 DMGKLMAS
+500 DLMQS

-530 INAESESAE
+530 LDTDPESSE
-539 GTKAL
+539 GAVAL
-544 NEIRA
+544 KEIRA
-549 ILDDTFGA
+549 VLDDTFGA
-557 DEYYIT
+557 GDYYIT

-579 FMVVSLVSV
+579 FMVVSIVSV
-588 AIIFVILLFTLKSLK
+588 AIIFVILLFTLRSMK

-622 SYIFGQTVNFMAYII
+622 SYIFGQSVNFMAYII

-658 NYLGIR
+658 NYLGLR

-693 SVSLITTNI
+693 SVSIITTNI
-702 IVSEITLMIARGSI
+702 IVSEITLMIARGAI
-716 ISGILVMVL
+716 ISGILVMLL

-744 RRLQNKSMK
+744 RRLQNKSLKRDYSK
-753 KVYKEGNL
+753 KVEQK
-761 SDTQQT
+761 QPQ
-767 KLS
+767 

>member
-56 MKDNFDMQG
+56 MKENFDMQG

-279 MDYAIFLMHAFAE
+279 MDYAIFLMHSFAE
-292 EQQKTLDNKLAMERA
+292 EQKKTLDNKLAMERA

-557 DEYYIT
+557 GEYYIT

-767 KLS
+767 K

>member
-47 VDMTRGLNF
+47 VDMTQGLNF
-56 MKDNFDMQG
+56 MKENFDMQG

-110 WTIMENPWVAS
+110 WTILENPWVAS

-184 NYFNEKGL
+184 NYFDEKGL

-279 MDYAIFLMHAFAE
+279 MDYAIFLMHSFAE
-292 EQQKTLDNKLAMERA
+292 EQKKTLDDKLAMERA

-422 EEEPNPTAIEQKV
+422 EEDPNPTAIEQKV

-456 SNIKDQYEFLEKIRE
+456 SNIKDQYEFLEKIKE

-479 GLFSMLPEDIAEGIV
+479 GLFSMLPEDVAEGIV

-557 DEYYIT
+557 GEYYIT

-761 SDTQQT
+761 SDIQQT
-767 KLS
+767 K

>member
-56 MKDNFDMQG
+56 MKENFDMQG

-184 NYFNEKGL
+184 NYFKEKGL

-236 IDPIVF
+236 IDPIIF

-401 LLLIPTVIMQNMVEL
+401 LLLIPTVIMQNMVGL

-494 NLVNDE
+494 NLINDE

-557 DEYYIT
+557 GEYYIT

-588 AIIFVILLFTLKSLK
+588 AIIFVILLFTLRSLK

-767 KLS
+767 K

>member
-8 VVKYRLIILGVMLL
+8 VVKYRLIIMGVMLL

-110 WTIMENPWVAS
+110 WTMLENPWVAS

-236 IDPIVF
+236 IDPIIF

-292 EQQKTLDNKLAMERA
+292 EQKKTLDNKLAMERA

-374 HRIIVP
+374 HRIVVP

-401 LLLIPTVIMQNMVEL
+401 LLLIPTVIMQNMVGL

-557 DEYYIT
+557 GEYYIT

-767 KLS
+767 K

>member
-47 VDMTRGLNF
+47 VDMTQGLNF
-56 MKDNFDMQG
+56 MKENFDMQG

-110 WTIMENPWVAS
+110 WTMLENPWVAS

-128 KYGLKLEDLK
+128 KYGLKMEDLK

-184 NYFNEKGL
+184 NYFDEKGL

-279 MDYAIFLMHAFAE
+279 MDYAIFLMHSFAE
-292 EQQKTLDNKLAMERA
+292 EQKKTLDDKLAMERA

-422 EEEPNPTAIEQKV
+422 EEDPNPTAIEQKV

-479 GLFSMLPEDIAEGIV
+479 GLFSMLPEDVAEGIV

-500 DMGKLMAS
+500 DMEKLMAS

-557 DEYYIT
+557 GEYYIT

-573 DITPTD
+573 GITPTD

-588 AIIFVILLFTLKSLK
+588 AIIFVILLFTLRSLK

-767 KLS
+767 K